1 MNDRPWLSAYP
12 AGVPADVAT
21 DAYASLADL
30 LTTSFKAHGDKI
42 AFSFMGQELSYSDLD
57 QQSRQMAAYLQ
68 SLGLA
73 KGDRVAI
80 MLPNVLQYPI
90 SVAAI
95 LRAGYVVVN
104 VNPLYTRS
112 EEHTSELQSH

>member
-57 QQSRQMAAYLQ
+57 QQSRQLAAFFICQ
-68 SLGLA
+68 SFTACRALA
-73 KGDRVAI
+73 ERT
-80 MLPNVLQYPI
+80 NSRRQ
-90 SVAAI
+90 
-95 LRAGYVVVN
+95 
-104 VNPLYTRS
+104 
-112 EEHTSELQSH
+112 